1 MPDDITKRM
10 RYFDRQFLRA
20 KDFQDEQA
28 YHLDRRWRHNR
39 LLHTYGIAEGLEV
52 KQSSVLGEEKMVLV
66 TRGTAYDPGGF
77 EIVLS
82 ADQKRDL
89 SSVAVNPGPPVSYT
103 SPLYLTITYTEEP
116 SDPSTDPGINGST
129 RTSEPPLFQP
139 SPTAPTDPNQLL
151 LAVIERDTSNGNVTT
166 IDTNPPGRRRAGTLP
181 PGSIGSAELRDGA
194 VQSRHIAPADAG
206 TEQTLTSGSGVK
218 TGHIKDQAIAPEK
231 LADNAVTSRS
241 IADGVVTELKLADNA
256 VTSRAIADQAIA
268 SEKLANNAVTSRGIA
283 PADAGIDQTLGTGSG
298 IKTGHIK
305 DQAVTLDKIAPG
317 IIPGNVGIA
326 VTPGL
331 SHDASIPIPSGF
343 TREECVFFAFLKA
356 ITSPGLDNGFNCQA
370 TPSPEGKVVIFDL
383 VNASPILNAAATG
396 VAIAKK
402 GGW

>member
-28 YHLDRRWRHNR
+28 YHLNRRRRHNR

-66 TRGTAYDPGGF
+66 TRGTAYDPQGL

-82 ADQKRDL
+82 ADQKLDL
-89 SSVAVNPGPPVSYT
+89 SSVAVSPGSPVSYT

-129 RTSEPPLFQP
+129 TRTLEKPLLQP

-194 VQSRHIAPADAG
+194 VQSRHIAPADTG
-206 TEQTLTSGSGVK
+206 TDQTLTSGSGVK
-218 TGHIKDQAIAPEK
+218 TGHIKDQAIAAE
-231 LADNAVTSRS
+231 
-241 IADGVVTELKLADNA
+241 KLADNA

-268 SEKLANNAVTSRGIA
+268 PEKLADNAVTSRAIA
-283 PADAGIDQTLGTGSG
+283 PADAGTAQTLTTGSG
-298 IKTGHIK
+298 VKTGHIK
-305 DQAVTLDKIAPG
+305 DGAITQTKVAPG
-317 IIPGNVGIA
+317 TISLREMKALVSVEGTDIVPGNGVRLIPPTVFLPQTRPAGYYIPNISITNQ
-326 VTPGL
+326 VTPTTNLRIAWQEEFVAFFFPVGPGF
-331 SHDASIPIPSGF
+331 PIIGRQWRV
-343 TREECVFFAFLKA
+343 TNLTA
-356 ITSPGLDNGFNCQA
+356 
-370 TPSPEGKVVIFDL
+370 
-383 VNASPILNAAATG
+383 NAAT
-396 VAIAKK
+396 IAYKIYK
-402 GGW
+402 IEET